1 MNTTS
6 LQRYETRIARST
18 FTNIHLQLFKNTV
31 GLTAQKQDIIHLG
44 YVNGLGSFEEI

>member
-18 FTNIHLQLFKNTV
+18 FTNIVFNCSKIQLGQLPKTGHYSP
-31 GLTAQKQDIIHLG
+31 GLCERIRQ
-44 YVNGLGSFEEI
+44 F